1 MGPTAPGSAPLPRTA
16 AEPAQGQVA
25 GALPALAGGAHAPN
39 AAAVASTPQ
48 LVELFQQQ
56 SHMLQEM
63 LRQQSLLVQHL
74 LGAQQAPASVTPAA
88 ATTVPRSIPPAPVL
102 RPRRF
107 TTVTTVLRRTQAATI
122 ARVRVMCADAGP
134 APLGFV
140 WARVRVRPTL
150 GVQLAQPEG
159 MSLLELDVDVPL
171 AVPVAERRR
180 IVAPTHVIDG
190 IMYDLAGDTPG
201 GAHAGAA
208 HPRFHAD
215 QPVEFYRH
223 VLPPEMFSAVQFTDP
238 WGARSVLDQA
248 MASFV
253 GTHHCGIVWTGGSV
267 SLTRHTFLAAFLS
280 VFPLEALR
288 DVNLAKRH
296 DARAGER
303 QLTFQHA
310 LVQANGLPLP
320 EPAEAAPAERVHRR
334 QRPAAPLRGHG
345 RGGSARGGHRPSPYR
360 PAP

>member
-1 MGPTAPGSAPLPRTA
+1 
-16 AEPAQGQVA
+16 
-25 GALPALAGGAHAPN
+25 
-39 AAAVASTPQ
+39 
-48 LVELFQQQ
+48 
-56 SHMLQEM
+56 M
-63 LRQQSLLVQHL
+63 LRQQSLVVQHL

-88 ATTVPRSIPPAPVL
+88 ATTVHLGRFRPPLSCAG
-102 RPRRF
+102 RRF
-107 TTVTTVLRRTQAATI
+107 TNVTTVLRRTQAATI
-122 ARVRVMCADAGP
+122 NARVRVMCADAGP
-134 APLGFV
+134 APQGFV

-159 MSLLELDVDVPL
+159 MALLELDVNVPL

-180 IVAPTHVIDG
+180 NMAPTHVING
-190 IMYDLAGDTPG
+190 IMYNLAGDTPG

-223 VLPPEMFSAVQFTDP
+223 VLPPEMFSARYCQFTDP
-238 WGARSVLDQA
+238 CGARSVLDQA

-253 GTHHCGIVWTGGSV
+253 GTHHCAGIVWTGGSV
-267 SLTRHTFLAAFLS
+267 SLTGHTFLAAFLS

-334 QRPAAPLRGHG
+334 QRPAAPLRGQG
-345 RGGSARGGHRPSPYR
+345 CGGPARGGHRPSPYR